1 MNIKNWCDVEN
12 IVMKGYIYRAF
23 KEMEYDAPENK
34 LTDEQKQS
42 FFNGLNWATSLMTSK
57 EAYDF
62 YMNK

>member
-23 KEMEYDAPENK
+23 KEMEHATPENK